1 MKENN
6 IIRFFKYVFFYV
18 SLIIGISSCDLDVI
32 PGDKIASDKFWT
44 SEKDAWSNLN
54 TVYSALMPG
63 SGIYSDSF
71 TDDVYCQYSWESNG
85 ALFQTDGLNVGAGKD
100 DLDPKWDFEGIRKAN
115 IFLKGVVNCPLDE
128 EVKERMKAEARF
140 LRAYGYLSKTLQ
152 FGKVPIMTEP
162 LIYDGPYVQRNS
174 VEEVRKFIID
184 ELEAVSKILP
194 ESYSGGY
201 LYEKGRVTKYA
212 AISMKARAALYFGD
226 YPMAEAAAEEVISSK
241 KYSLFRVSSLNAVQQ
256 KEANEM
262 DAYID
267 FAALGIDKD
276 KFVKGMFSYESL
288 WHTENANPD
297 NPEYIMARQY
307 MALKDYQNSTA
318 YIRTRPNQL
327 GGWSSIT
334 PTQSLVD
341 AYWTADGELPNLP
354 TIEQRKEY
362 YSAIKQD
369 RDTEGGAIYDFVQEN
384 VLPDPGKYDY
394 IQEFRNR
401 DSRLYVSIMIPYK
414 GWYETNYGDQ
424 FVYEWLKGGNNES
437 KTGFNFRKTLSLNKD
452 IEIPDADG
460 GAGDF
465 PSIRYAEVLLIY
477 AEARTQ
483 NVGFDG
489 RVQEVLNDIRDRCGM
504 PDVPTSL
511 SKEAGLELIQRER
524 RVELAGEGF
533 RWHDMTRYSDEYWE
547 NAMNNLP
554 LAGPD
559 GEVLQI
565 NKWSSRMR
573 LRPVPQLAIDANPLL
588 VGDQNPGY

>member
-6 IIRFFKYVFFYV
+6 ISKSFKYVLFCV
-18 SLIIGISSCDLDVI
+18 SLIIGISSCDLDVT
-32 PGDKIASDKFWT
+32 PGDKIAGDEFWT

-71 TDDVYCQYSWESNG
+71 TDDVYCQYNWESNG
-85 ALFQTDGLNVGAGKD
+85 ALFQIDGLNVGAGRD
-100 DLDPKWDFEGIRKAN
+100 NLDPKWDFEGIRKTN
-115 IFLKGVVNCPLDE
+115 IFLKGIVDCPLDE
-128 EVKERMKAEARF
+128 KVKERMKAEARF

-152 FGKVPIMTEP
+152 FGKVPIMFEP
-162 LIYDGPYVQRNS
+162 LIYDGPRIPRNS

-184 ELEAVSKILP
+184 ELDAVSKILP
-194 ESYSGGY
+194 ESYAGGY
-201 LYEKGRVTKYA
+201 LYEKGRITKYA
-212 AISMKARAALYFGD
+212 ALSLKARAALYFGD
-226 YPMAEAAAEEVISSK
+226 YPTAEKAAEEVISSK
-241 KYSLFRVSSLNAVQQ
+241 KYSLFRISSLNAVQQ

-262 DAYID
+262 DSYVD
-267 FAALGIDKD
+267 FAALGIDKE

-307 MALKDYQNSTA
+307 MALKDYQNSTS

-341 AYWTADGELPNLP
+341 AYWTAVGEIPSIP
-354 TIEQRKEY
+354 TVEQRKSY
-362 YSAIKQD
+362 YSEIKKD
-369 RDTEGGAIYDFVQEN
+369 RDEKGGAVYDFVQEN
-384 VLPDPGKYDY
+384 VLPTPEKYDY
-394 IQEFRNR
+394 MQEFRNR

-414 GWYETNYGDQ
+414 SWYETDYGDQ
-424 FVYEWLKGGNNES
+424 FVYEWMKGGNNES

-452 IEIPDADG
+452 VEIPDADG
-460 GAGDF
+460 AAGDF
-465 PSIRYAEVLLIY
+465 PSIRYAEILLIY
-477 AEARTQ
+477 AEARTH

-489 RVQEVLNDIRDRCGM
+489 KVQEALNDIRDRCGM
-504 PDVPTSL
+504 PNVPASL

-533 RWHDMTRYSDEYWE
+533 RWQDMTRYSDEYWE

-559 GEVLQI
+559 GEVLQT
-565 NKWSSRMR
+565 NKWSKRMR
-573 LRPVPQLAIDANPLL
+573 LKPVPQVAIDANPLL
-588 VGDQNPGY
+588 AGDQNPGY